1 MASLETMQKYVTE
14 NEAMYLGNETVVTA
28 KAKAKY
34 QELKGDNEE
43 TIKKKYNVIT
53 AFKAKLKRKTVVTED
68 GTETT
73 AEVKQNVIQ
82 INELLNNR
90 EIKSLFKHLK
100 ISFDKS
106 KNDSVI
112 ELITELNKDLTSFIA
127 TSEQRKIESL
137 EQELL
142 RQKQEIAEKD
152 KEIDNQ
158 LKVVADK
165 KKQLNK

>member
-1 MASLETMQKYVTE
+1 MATVATMKKYVEE
-14 NEAMYLGNETVVTA
+14 NEAMYLENETVVTA

-34 QELKGDNEE
+34 RELRGDAL
-43 TIKKKYNVIT
+43 KKKYNVIT
-53 AFKAKLKRKTVVTED
+53 AFKAKLNRTTGIKAVTED
-68 GTETT
+68 GTGTT
-73 AEVKQNVIQ
+73 EEKQNVIV

-90 EIKSLFKHLK
+90 EIKNLFKHLK
-100 ISFDKS
+100 VTFDKS

-127 TSEQRKIESL
+127 TSEQRKRETMK
-137 EQELL
+137 QELL

-158 LKVVADK
+158 LKEIEK
-165 KKQLNK
+165 LETIK